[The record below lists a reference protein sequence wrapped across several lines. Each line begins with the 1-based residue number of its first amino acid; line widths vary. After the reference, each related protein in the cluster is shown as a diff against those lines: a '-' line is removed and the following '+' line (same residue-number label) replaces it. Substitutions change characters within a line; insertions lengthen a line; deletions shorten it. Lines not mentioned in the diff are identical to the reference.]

1 MNGIIILF
9 SSRPYW
15 LEARK
20 HDGRGSQSRLLKASL
35 NIFASKANL
44 VQRRS
49 ANYHPSIWNHE
60 LIESLS
66 TPYQY
71 ELYGNRSEELKEE
84 TRKLLASTN
93 ESCERL
99 KLIDLVQRLGVAY
112 HFEEE
117 IKEALNLHLKD
128 VMINRDLHA
137 TALQFRLLREHGHSI
152 RSVIARPKIFLTY
165 SYWTN
170 LCGSY
175 MVEARWFSRGYT
187 PTVKEYLENGWI
199 SVGGPAAIVHAYLLQ
214 LQGCNLTNISLDCL
228 KHGSDLIYWSS
239 IITRLADDLG
249 TSTDEIKRGD
259 VAKTIQCYMN
269 EKCVSEEE
277 ARDHI
282 KWLISNSWKEVN
294 EINIKQKTNNLPKSM
309 VKMCLNMAR
318 TAQCLFQHGDGIG
331 TSIGVTRDRL
341 LATSSSLNFSSP
353 KFIQL
358 YKTRILLSSRPYN
371 WLEAR
376 KHGGCGHRS
385 RLLRAS
391 LNIFASKANL
401 VKRRSA
407 NYHPSIWNHELI
419 ESLSTPYQYELYGN
433 RSEELKEETRKLL
446 ASTNESC
453 ERLKLIDLVQR
464 LGVAYHFEEEI
475 KEALNLHLKDVM
487 INRDL
492 HATALQFRLLREH
505 GHSIRSDVF
514 DKFRDRDGRF
524 SDNIKGDIAGVL
536 SLYEASFLGIQGE
549 NVLEEARSFSTKH
562 LKKLSGN
569 NKLEISEIVSEQ
581 VQQSLEIPLHW
592 RMPRVEALNFI
603 NLYTTDHGDDHNS
616 LVLLELAKLDYNLV
630 QSIHQQEL
638 KELSRWW
645 SQLGF
650 KENLSF
656 SRDRLMENY
665 LWAMGI
671 NFEPQFSKYRIGLTK
686 FVCILTAID
695 DMYDVYG
702 SPDELELFTN
712 AVKSWDVR
720 AMEDLP
726 DYMKICY
733 FAMFNFANALAF
745 DVLNH
750 HGLNVM
756 SEIRTEW
763 TNLCGS
769 YMVEARWFSRGY
781 TPTVKEYLENSW
793 ITVGGPA
800 AIVHAY
806 LLQLQG
812 CNLTNNSL
820 DCLKLGSDLIYWSSI
835 ITRLADD
842 LGTST
847 DEIKRGDVAKIIQC
861 YMNEEGVSEEEAR
874 DRIKGLIGNS
884 WKKVNEIKIKK
895 NNDLPKSMVK
905 MCLNMARTAQCLF
918 QHGDGIG
925 TSIGVTRDRLV
936 SLILKAVPI
945 K

>member
-1 MNGIIILF
+1 MISISHMELATSSSLNFSSPNFVQLYKTRILF
-9 SSRPYW
+9 SSRSYW
-15 LEARK
+15 IEASK
-20 HDGRGSQSRLLKASL
+20 HGGRGRQSRLLQASL
-35 NIFASKANL
+35 NIFVSKANL
-44 VQRRS
+44 AQRRS

-84 TRKLLASTN
+84 ARKLLASTN

-99 KLIDLVQRLGVAY
+99 KLIDSMQRLGVAY

-117 IKEALNLHLKD
+117 IKEALNLHRKD
-128 VMINRDLHA
+128 VMITRDLHA

-152 RSVIARPKIFLTY
+152 
-165 SYWTN
+165 
-170 LCGSY
+170 GS
-175 MVEARWFSRGYT
+175 A
-187 PTVKEYLENGWI
+187 
-199 SVGGPAAIVHAYLLQ
+199 
-214 LQGCNLTNISLDCL
+214 
-228 KHGSDLIYWSS
+228 
-239 IITRLADDLG
+239 
-249 TSTDEIKRGD
+249 
-259 VAKTIQCYMN
+259 
-269 EKCVSEEE
+269 
-277 ARDHI
+277 
-282 KWLISNSWKEVN
+282 
-294 EINIKQKTNNLPKSM
+294 
-309 VKMCLNMAR
+309 
-318 TAQCLFQHGDGIG
+318 
-331 TSIGVTRDRL
+331 
-341 LATSSSLNFSSP
+341 
-353 KFIQL
+353 
-358 YKTRILLSSRPYN
+358 
-371 WLEAR
+371 
-376 KHGGCGHRS
+376 
-385 RLLRAS
+385 
-391 LNIFASKANL
+391 
-401 VKRRSA
+401 
-407 NYHPSIWNHELI
+407 
-419 ESLSTPYQYELYGN
+419 
-433 RSEELKEETRKLL
+433 
-446 ASTNESC
+446 
-453 ERLKLIDLVQR
+453 
-464 LGVAYHFEEEI
+464 
-475 KEALNLHLKDVM
+475 
-487 INRDL
+487 
-492 HATALQFRLLREH
+492 
-505 GHSIRSDVF
+505 VF

-524 SDNIKGDIAGVL
+524 SDNIKGDITGIL

-549 NVLEEARSFSTKH
+549 DHVLEEARSFSTIY
-562 LKKLSGN
+562 LNKLSG

-603 NLYTTDHGDDHNS
+603 NLYTTTDLVDDHNS

-671 NFEPQFSKYRIGLTK
+671 NFEPQFSKCRIGLTK

-712 AVKSWDVR
+712 AVKRWDVK

-733 FAMFNFANALAF
+733 FAMFNFANDLAF
-745 DVLNH
+745 DVLTH
-750 HGLNVM
+750 HGLNVI
-756 SEIRTEW
+756 SEIRTQASFIHW
-763 TNLCGS
+763 TDIIS
-769 YMVEARWFSRGY
+769 GY

-793 ITVGGPA
+793 ISVGGPA

-820 DCLKLGSDLIYWSSI
+820 DCLKHGSDLIYWSSI

-847 DEIKRGDVAKIIQC
+847 DEIKRGDVAKAIQC
-861 YMNEEGVSEEEAR
+861 YMNEEGISEEEAR
-874 DRIKGLIGNS
+874 DRIKGLISNS

-895 NNDLPKSMVK
+895 SNDLPKSMVK
-905 MCLNMARTAQCLF
+905 MCLNMARTAQCIF
-918 QHGDGIG
+918 EHGDGIG

-945 K
+945 NNQEKSSCT